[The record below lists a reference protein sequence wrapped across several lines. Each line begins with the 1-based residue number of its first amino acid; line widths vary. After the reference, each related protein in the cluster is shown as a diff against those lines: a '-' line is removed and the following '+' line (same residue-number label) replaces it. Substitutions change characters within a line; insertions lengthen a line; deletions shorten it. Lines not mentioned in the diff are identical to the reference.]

1 MTEQLVEAMDTAP
14 TISMRE
20 AKDLLAKSQSQA
32 FDLVCS
38 LRTFEETHGWKHIT
52 DRTGEYYRSFK
63 DFISGEFKT
72 SQANYL
78 TQKFRQETIA
88 QVEAIKPPALDI
100 SGNSAV
106 HLSARLPEDQASQKK
121 VLEKAA
127 EMFPDARLTTK
138 HIDAESSHCRVHAE
152 IWFGHT
158 SNSSANC
165 QSRVTC
171 DRHPRHLGLEAYCR
185 FPGCPPLAH
194 APLLTAMP
202 TVWLA
207 HDSRCSDGPNGQG
220 LGSRHPRSSCSPP
233 APQTRA
239 LSPIAPLPLQRVSGW
254 VDWVTSHGARGSC
267 GLESGEAQW
276 S

>member
-138 HIDAESSHCRVHAE
+138 HIDAALEEALPDKKIPPPDRKPLGGQFEDRLVDPHGDKYVVTQEPEEDLPIKPQFCSTSEDGTRILVNVGTATYYIEVEEVEELMQTAQEIRESR
-152 IWFGHT
+152 
-158 SNSSANC
+158 
-165 QSRVTC
+165 R
-171 DRHPRHLGLEAYCR
+171 
-185 FPGCPPLAH
+185 
-194 APLLTAMP
+194 
-202 TVWLA
+202 
-207 HDSRCSDGPNGQG
+207 
-220 LGSRHPRSSCSPP
+220 
-233 APQTRA
+233 
-239 LSPIAPLPLQRVSGW
+239 
-254 VDWVTSHGARGSC
+254 
-267 GLESGEAQW
+267 
-276 S
+276 